1 MVRFHR
7 GWQDQESALKS
18 NQRGFTLIEL
28 MITVAIVAILAS
40 VAYPSYM
47 RHLARAKRAA
57 AEGLMQNV
65 ASKQEQYMLNART
78 FYPPVSGSTTDLSP
92 LGVVVGNEV
101 ATNYT
106 VTVVSDNAATPPSFY
121 VEAVPK
127 TAQATNDSRCGTLR
141 LTNTAAKTA
150 SGGSADCW

>member
-1 MVRFHR
+1 M
-7 GWQDQESALKS
+7 SS

-40 VAYPSYM
+40 VAYPSYT
-47 RHLARAKRAA
+47 RHLARAKRAS

-65 ASKQEQYMLNART
+65 ASKQEQFMLNARSY
-78 FYPPVSGSTTDLSP
+78 YPPVSGSSEDLSP
-92 LGVVVGNEV
+92 LGVTLTNDV

-106 VTVVSDNAATPPSFY
+106 VTVVSNNAATPPSFY

-127 TAQATNDSRCGTLR
+127 GSQASNDSRCGTLR
-141 LTNTAAKTA
+141 LTNTSAKTA
-150 SGGSADCW
+150 SGGGTDCW